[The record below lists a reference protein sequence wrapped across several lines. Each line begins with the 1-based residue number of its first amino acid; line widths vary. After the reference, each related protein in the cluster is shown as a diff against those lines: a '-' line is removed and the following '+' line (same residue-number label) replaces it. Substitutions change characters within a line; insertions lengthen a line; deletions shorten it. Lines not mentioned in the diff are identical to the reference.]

1 LRSSPHPREAARV
14 LRWLGGE
21 EVQRHLAR
29 RYGYA
34 PTWQSLY
41 EDAELQR
48 DQPLLAVQ
56 RRALEGA
63 VVRPVTP
70 LYAQLSDV
78 LQRQVNGLLSGGGSP
93 AAIAA
98 SQGQSELV
106 LRAAAGT
113 TG

>member
-1 LRSSPHPREAARV
+1 V

-34 PTWQSLY
+34 PTWSSLY
-41 EDAELQR
+41 DDEALQR
-48 DQPLLAVQ
+48 DLPLLAVQ

-63 VVRPVTP
+63 VVRPITP

-93 AAIAA
+93 AATIAA
-98 SQGQSELV
+98 SQGQSEVV